1 MFSAR
6 RGSDTVSVEERF
18 ERIIIEIGRTIG
30 RLIYVG
36 DNEGLNQ
43 GRVGRVREGQ
53 VYWRN
58 IFKVKSTD
66 DWMVRNETGTMTYEF
81 LV

>member
-1 MFSAR
+1 M
-6 RGSDTVSVEERF
+6 
-18 ERIIIEIGRTIG
+18 
-30 RLIYVG
+30 IYVG

-43 GRVGRVREGQ
+43 GRGGRVRKSQ

-66 DWMVRNETGTMTYEF
+66 DWMVRHETGTMT
-81 LV
+81 